1 MGYRADVLV
10 LVTPHGA
17 VPPEQRLRLRD
28 AHPDVRVELVDT
40 AEELAARL
48 PEADGVVT
56 TFPLPPAALAG
67 AARLRWAH
75 SMAAGVDRFLT
86 PELRAA
92 EHIQITASKGPMGLL
107 MAEHALALALA
118 LARNLPGF
126 LRDQRDHRWRR
137 MMAEKAHVVE
147 LGGKTIL
154 ILGVGEVGGHLA
166 RMCGVGLG
174 MRVLGLARTRRDNP
188 HVDRYVELSDLHA
201 ALGQADVVSLSMPA
215 TATTRQIIDRAAL
228 AAMKPTAY
236 LVNVARGQLVD
247 EAALIE
253 ALRDGLIA
261 GAGLDAVAAEPLAP
275 DSPLWDLPNVI
286 ITPHTSAVTDRLAE
300 HFVDFWAE
308 NIRRFAEGEPLMGVV
323 DREAGY

>member
-1 MGYRADVLV
+1 MTLLV

-17 VPPEQRLRLRD
+17 VPPPQRLRLRD
-28 AHPDVRVELVDT
+28 AHPRVRVDFVDT

-56 TFPLPPAALAG
+56 SFPLPTGALAG
-67 AARLRWAH
+67 ASRLRWAH

-92 EHIQITASKGPMGLL
+92 EHVQLTASKGPMGQL
-107 MAEHALALALA
+107 MAEHALTLMLA

-126 LRDQRDHRWRR
+126 MRDQRDRRWRR

-154 ILGVGEVGGHLA
+154 IMGVGEVGGHLA
-166 RMCGVGLG
+166 RMCKVGLG
-174 MRVLGLARTRRDNP
+174 MQVLGTARTRRDNP
-188 HVDRYVELSDLHA
+188 HVDRYVEPADLHD

-215 TATTRQIIDRAAL
+215 TAATERVVDRAAL

-236 LVNVARGQLVD
+236 LVNVARGALVD
-247 EAALIE
+247 EPALVE
-253 ALRDGLIA
+253 ALRAGRIA

-286 ITPHTSAVTDRLAE
+286 VTPHTSAVTDRLAE

-308 NIRRFAEGEPLMGVV
+308 NIRRFAEGQPLLGGV
-323 DREAGY
+323 DRQAGY